1 MQTATWRQ
9 KIAIEQ
15 ELRKWE
21 AEGIIER
28 CDSEWA
34 SPVHAVK
41 KPDGSWSVC
50 GDFRRLNLVT
60 KPDRYPLPSL
70 TNFNNNLA
78 GCTVFSK
85 IDLTRAYQQVCIN
98 EKKST

>member
-1 MQTATWRQ
+1 MQTATRRQ

-34 SPVHAVK
+34 SPVHAVH
-41 KPDGSWSVC
+41 KPDGSWRVC
-50 GDFRRLNLVT
+50 RDFRRINLAT
-60 KPDRYPLPSL
+60 QPDRYPLPSL
-70 TNFNNNLA
+70 TNFNDNLA
-78 GCTVFSK
+78 GCTFFSK
-85 IDLTRAYQQVCIN
+85 NDSRRAYQQVCIN